1 MSESVQH
8 LRRHLTARLDT
19 RLPPS
24 MHWAGSKGRTFKVG
38 IAAWSTT
45 PGSVLGCSSPG
56 AAASLLL
63 LTCLEAIMR
72 GIHICRQHH
81 GHCSE
86 PTRELQHAAGTI
98 CGLPP
103 AECTSAGGARGSKRL
118 VWEQCHAASTLPAGT
133 LASTAHTG
141 AELPPA
147 GLLHDTVEDTQDH
160 STPASFEQIEL
171 TFGKAV
177 RRIVEGET
185 RFSKISK
192 VGCCHALPGD
202 LWGLLL
208 QPHCARV
215 SVEIKVSTGCL
226 TSWPAVVGAHAS
238 FHCTS
243 DCRGNL
249 QLLQD
254 QRDGLCW
261 LVRGSAV
268 CGSSAKMCLCF
279 RWHAAMVLEAHHLCA
294 SSFACMQYWRRLQ
307 GGRMLSVCA
316 AMEGLGKVHV
326 SRQLRQ

>member
-1 MSESVQH
+1 MQQAQYAGYH
-8 LRRHLTARLDT
+8 LQNAHLQAE
-19 RLPPS
+19 
-24 MHWAGSKGRTFKVG
+24 
-38 IAAWSTT
+38 
-45 PGSVLGCSSPG
+45 PG
-56 AAASLLL
+56 AVNDWSGSNA
-63 LTCLEAIMR
+63 M
-72 GIHICRQHH
+72 Q
-81 GHCSE
+81 
-86 PTRELQHAAGTI
+86 
-98 CGLPP
+98 P
-103 AECTSAGGARGSKRL
+103 AHLS
-118 VWEQCHAASTLPAGT
+118 AGT

-208 QPHCARV
+208 QLHCARV
-215 SVEIKVSTGCL
+215 SVEIKVSTVCL
-226 TSWPAVVGAHAS
+226 TTWPAVVGAHAS

-268 CGSSAKMCLCF
+268 CGSSAKMCLRF

-307 GGRMLSVCA
+307 GGLHVCCLCA
-316 AMEGLGKVHV
+316 LQWRDSKKCMSAV
-326 SRQLRQ
+326 SFGNDVL